1 MEPIAHSKHIFA
13 SYHRVEN
20 VKSKD
25 LSPGELKRL
34 SIAEEIVHGPMLL
47 LVDEPV
53 TGLAP
58 KDAAMVMNVFREM
71 VNQDRTVIVTLHQ
84 VHQRVSLLQSL
95 HLD

>member
-1 MEPIAHSKHIFA
+1 MHICTYFL
-13 SYHRVEN
+13 RVQD

-58 KDAAMVMNVFREM
+58 KDAAVVMNVFREM

-84 VHQRVSLLQSL
+84 V
-95 HLD
+95 